1 MAMRDLNEGG
11 EPVHTTTTDAEFI
24 AFQRVLAGEYS
35 LERELGRGG
44 MGIVYLARDVQ
55 LDRQVAIK
63 VLPVSLAA
71 RTELRERFVREARTA
86 AGLSHPNIVPI
97 HRVGEAGEFVFFVM
111 AYIEG
116 ESLGQRLR
124 ERGPLTPAAAAK
136 LLREVSWALAYAHGR
151 GVVHRDVKPDNIL
164 IERDT
169 GRALVTDFGIA
180 QVATAAALGSTT
192 DGSMTE
198 PGQIMGTAHFMSPEQ
213 AANDP
218 IDGRSDLYALG
229 VVGFLALSGRL
240 PFHAASVPALFAKQL
255 TELPPPLAEA
265 APAVPERLARAI
277 DRCLRKDR
285 DERFSSGEALA
296 EALEPAA
303 VAQRQLPTALRVWVQ
318 QKNPARAVYLAWSGI
333 CGLTAAGQ
341 LISMLTSPQHRL
353 MTSYSILFPLGLALL
368 PVVPTA
374 IFHLRQTYR
383 ALHAGYSLADLQYAL
398 TRWRSEREEE
408 LAFELDAKLPL
419 ALRTL
424 RQVTYAS
431 IPAFAVWVG
440 ACIAT
445 GIFGPG
451 VHEVPHWAGTITGTL
466 FFAIPATFIAS
477 TTLGV
482 PLLPKRLS
490 SAISLGAL
498 RTRFWNSRFG
508 AWTAKAL
515 GGKRRGTPDQ
525 LVDRPTEMALGIAA
539 SELFAAL
546 PKSYREQLHELPTV
560 VHQLEA
566 RATTLRKRI
575 EETEAIVARARD
587 ERPASTLLAGT
598 GPTAPDPSTG
608 SLAGAT
614 PSAAARRDS
623 AIEHLVASH
632 DHLKRDLSRTVARLE
647 SIRLG
652 LLRVHGGAHDL
663 EPLTTLLDAAGHVER
678 ELGFLIDAQAE
689 VRGASAPRQADLS
702 GVIATPA

>member
-1 MAMRDLNEGG
+1 M
-11 EPVHTTTTDAEFI
+11 HTTTADAEFV

-63 VLPVSLAA
+63 VLPTSLGA

-111 AYIEG
+111 AYIDG

-124 ERGPLTPAAAAK
+124 EHGPLTPAVAAK

-180 QVATAAALGSTT
+180 QVATAATLGTAN
-192 DGSMTE
+192 GRAVTE

-240 PFHAASVPALFAKQL
+240 PFHAASVPALLAKQL
-255 TELPPPLAEA
+255 TELPPPLVEV
-265 APAVPERLARAI
+265 APTVPERLSHAI

-285 DERFSSGEALA
+285 DERFPSGEALA
-296 EALEPAA
+296 EALEPTT
-303 VAQRQLPTALRVWVQ
+303 VAQRQLPTPLKVWLQAQNPLRG
-318 QKNPARAVYLAWSGI
+318 AYAAWSGLFGI
-333 CGLTAAGQ
+333 MSAAELIEILTKSVSLGGRDNP
-341 LISMLTSPQHRL
+341 LV
-353 MTSYSILFPLGLALL
+353 PLGLALL
-368 PVVPTA
+368 PIVPMA

-383 ALHAGYSLADLQYAL
+383 VLRAGYSLSDLRFAL
-398 TRWRSEREEE
+398 TRWRAERQEE
-408 LAFELDAKLPL
+408 LAFELEEELALPL
-419 ALRTL
+419 RVLR
-424 RQVTYAS
+424 VATYAS
-431 IPAFAVWVG
+431 VPVFAAWMG

-445 GIFGPG
+445 GVFGPG
-451 VHEVPHWAGTITGTL
+451 VHQAPQWAGTVAGTL
-466 FFAIPATFIAS
+466 FFAIPATFVAS
-477 TTLGV
+477 TALGV

-490 SAISLGAL
+490 RAISLGAI
-498 RTRFWNSRFG
+498 RTRFWNSRLG
-508 AWTAKAL
+508 EWTANVL
-515 GGKRRGTPDQ
+515 GGKRRGIPDQ
-525 LVDRPTEMALGIAA
+525 LVDRPTEMVLGLAA

-546 PKSYREQLHELPTV
+546 PKQYREQLHELPAV
-560 VHQLEA
+560 VQKLEA
-566 RATTLRKRI
+566 RATTLRTRI
-575 EETEAIVARARD
+575 EETASVVARARH
-587 ERPASTLLAGT
+587 ERPASALLASADRTSPDSGVSASGT
-598 GPTAPDPSTG
+598 KDSV
-608 SLAGAT
+608 
-614 PSAAARRDS
+614 AARQTA

-632 DHLKRDLSRTVARLE
+632 DHLKRDLARTVATLE
-647 SIRLG
+647 SIRLD

-689 VRGASAPRQADLS
+689 VRGASASRRKELGGA
-702 GVIATPA
+702 IATPA